1 MTSDVAMNL
10 PDHRIGATDIT
21 VTHEGGTVLAD
32 AVVEVAFL
40 RHDFQFGNIG
50 FDFVD
55 LALNRADASVE
66 HLAELYLDVF
76 NATTLPFYWR
86 DFEPTQG
93 SPRTAELQA
102 AARWF
107 KDRGVSVKGHPLV
120 WHTLAPAWLMQEDP
134 ARVEDLVRE
143 RAARETRDFAGLVD
157 HWDAINEAV
166 IAPVFTAEDNAI
178 TPLAQAKGRVEM
190 VRFAFDAARAGDPN
204 ARLVLN
210 DFDLSPAYEHLIEE
224 CLAADIQIDALGL
237 QTHMHQGFRGE
248 EPVAEILD
256 RFARFGLPLQ
266 LTETTLVSGELM
278 PAHIVDLNDY
288 QPDHWPSTP
297 DGEARQAD
305 ELVRHYRTAFGHP
318 AVESVTYWGLGDA
331 GAWLGAPAGLVHA
344 DGSPKPAY
352 DALKSLVRDE
362 WWTDTITARTDE
374 HGHLTVSG
382 TAGDYRIS
390 HRGRHATVRVGR
402 GARSEAGAYL
412 RAALE

>member
-1 MTSDVAMNL
+1 MTL
-10 PDHRIGATDIT
+10 PDHRIGATNIT
-21 VTHEGGTVLAD
+21 VTNEGDTVLAD
-32 AVVEVAFL
+32 AVVEVAFA
-40 RHDFQFGNIG
+40 RHEFEFGNIG

-55 LALNRADASVE
+55 LALNRADAGAE
-66 HLAELYLDVF
+66 GLAQLYLDVF

-86 DFEPTQG
+86 QFEPTQG
-93 SPRTAELQA
+93 APRTAELQA
-102 AARWF
+102 TARWF
-107 KDRGVSVKGHPLV
+107 KERGVSVKGHPLV
-120 WHTLAPAWLMQEDP
+120 WHTLAPQWLMDVDP
-134 ARVEDLVRE
+134 ARVEDIIRA

-166 IAPVFTAEDNAI
+166 IAPVFTAEKNAI
-178 TPLAQAKGRVEM
+178 TPVAQARGRVEM
-190 VRFAFDAARAGDPN
+190 VRLAFESARVGDAH

-210 DFDLSPAYEHLIEE
+210 DFDLSPAYEQLIEE
-224 CLAADIQIDALGL
+224 CLAAGIQIDAIGV

-248 EPVAEILD
+248 EQLTEILD

-288 QPDHWPSTP
+288 QPDYWPSTP

-305 ELVRHYRTAFGHP
+305 EIERHYRTAFAHA
-318 AVESVTYWGLGDA
+318 AVESVTYWGLTDA
-331 GAWLGAPAGLVHA
+331 GAWLGAPAGLVRA

-362 WWTDTITARTDE
+362 WWPQTVTARTDSN
-374 HGHLTVSG
+374 GNLTVAG
-382 TAGDYRIS
+382 TAGEYRVNYQ
-390 HRGRHATVRVGR
+390 GRSATVQVAGGTHSEP
-402 GARSEAGAYL
+402 GAPV